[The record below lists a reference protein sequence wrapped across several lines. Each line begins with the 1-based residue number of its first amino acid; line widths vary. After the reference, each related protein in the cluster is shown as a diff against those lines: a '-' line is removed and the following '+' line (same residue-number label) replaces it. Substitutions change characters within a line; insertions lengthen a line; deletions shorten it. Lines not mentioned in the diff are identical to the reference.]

1 MKKLTRKAKELIYQ
15 AVDDIFSRH
24 GIKDARLCEPEENP
38 FMYFIVSPEV
48 NDERG
53 VLKASN
59 ALFHALRLLP
69 NGRDLALDEFGDYC
83 YIIRSDQNFIT
94 AFNHPAVFQLR
105 ATDPECRFIL
115 KNWNPDDDDNGGDN
129 ETAEIDMLVN
139 GIKSG
144 KLKSKSEDGYLVLK
158 AEFYDAIESGKKTV
172 EYRDFTEYNL
182 KRTIGIKTV
191 RFNRG
196 YVKNAKQMRWEVKR
210 VVLLDD
216 TDQESDPFK
225 VPNNF
230 LPVAIAIYLGKRIA

>member
-1 MKKLTRKAKELIYQ
+1 MAE
-15 AVDDIFSRH
+15 
-24 GIKDARLCEPEENP
+24 
-38 FMYFIVSPEV
+38 
-48 NDERG
+48 
-53 VLKASN
+53 
-59 ALFHALRLLP
+59 
-69 NGRDLALDEFGDYC
+69 GRDYCACYMDESGETYNA
-83 YIIRSDQNFIT
+83 I
-94 AFNHPAVFQLR
+94 FNHPNAMKFTEGDEEYQFTLKFIN
-105 ATDPECRFIL
+105 DEPES
-115 KNWNPDDDDNGGDN
+115 
-129 ETAEIDMLVN
+129 EIRELLD
-139 GIKSG
+139 GIKAG
-144 KLKSKSEDGYLVLK
+144 RLKAKSEDGYLVLK